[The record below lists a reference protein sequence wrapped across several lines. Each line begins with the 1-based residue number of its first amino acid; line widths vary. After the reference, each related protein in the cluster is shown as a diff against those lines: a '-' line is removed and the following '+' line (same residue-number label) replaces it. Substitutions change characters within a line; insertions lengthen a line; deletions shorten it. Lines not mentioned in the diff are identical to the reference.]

1 MSADLTI
8 ESIEAIIGAVF
19 ESLRED
25 LDLPAIA
32 VCSETP
38 IMGSGSDFDSMA
50 VVHLIADLEARLEEA
65 FGRVWILAD
74 ERALSRT
81 RSPFR
86 TVGDLARHILETA
99 DA

>member
-1 MSADLTI
+1 MSEDLTQ
-8 ESIEAIIGAVF
+8 ERVEALICTVF
-19 ESLRED
+19 VSLRED
-25 LDLPAIA
+25 IGLSAID
-32 VCSETP
+32 VSSETP
-38 IMGSGSDFDSMA
+38 IMGGGSDFDSMA
-50 VVHLIADLEARLEEA
+50 VVHLIADLETRLEEV

>member
-1 MSADLTI
+1 MSEELTL
-8 ESIEAIIGAVF
+8 ERVEAIIGAVF

-25 LDLPAIA
+25 LGLSA
-32 VCSETP
+32 VAVSSETP
-38 IMGSGSDFDSMA
+38 IMGGGSDFDSMA
-50 VVHLIADLEARLEEA
+50 VVHLIADLETRLEEA